1 MSNILNLVSEEVY
14 KEKMDTQNALL
25 AAIAANNINIVGG
38 GLNSIRSA
46 LSMGIAPRVFP
57 VGSEFLVP
65 HDVMG
70 NIVFQVAAHNHHAAA
85 NPEYDNTMTLI
96 FKNTFGSTSE
106 YKGFQFCAPQAFYH
120 APDGLA
126 AGTYNFTLLQGY
138 DTDYGGGKTFEFTLT
153 QAVPVG
159 GQLTFPWGYNVQ
171 ASTIKVYSW
180 ASNTDTAGIEN
191 VSVTEGTGGTALGE
205 INGTGNLNHTHR
217 IRYGSNN
224 YAQSAIRQLLNSSAA
239 VGSVWTPQ
247 TRFDRP
253 PSWHT
258 SADGAYAGFMR
269 GFGEDFLSMVVA
281 AEIPCRTNSVYETAS
296 LDGAQYATN
305 TVYNL
310 KDKFFL
316 LSRPEIYG
324 TWDSTSYK
332 DGELLEMYS
341 GMTDL
346 ERAKY
351 DAFGTGRYAWLRSPN
366 PSDARNV
373 RIVNSDG
380 VLSYSY
386 APGSFGVA
394 PACIIGAKSYNQPR

>member
-14 KEKMDTQNALL
+14 REKMDTQNALL

-57 VGSEFLVP
+57 VGSELLVP

-70 NIVFQVAAHNHHAAA
+70 DVIMQVGAHNHHKAA

-96 FKNTFGSTSE
+96 FKNVFGSTSE

-205 INGTGNLNHTHR
+205 INGTGNLNYTHR

-281 AEIPCRTNSVYETAS
+281 AEIPYRTNSVYETAS
-296 LDGAQYATN
+296 LDGTQYATN
-305 TVYNL
+305 TVYTL
-310 KDKFFL
+310 RDKFFL

-324 TWDSTSYK
+324 TWDSSSYK
-332 DGELLEMYS
+332 DGELLELYS

-351 DAFGTGRYAWLRSPN
+351 DAFGTGRYTWLRSPY
-366 PSDARNV
+366 PSFANIV
-373 RIVNSDG
+373 RTVCPDG
-380 VLSYSY
+380 VLSHIS
-386 APGSFGVA
+386 ASLSRGVA
-394 PACIIGAKSYNQPR
+394 PACIIGAKSL